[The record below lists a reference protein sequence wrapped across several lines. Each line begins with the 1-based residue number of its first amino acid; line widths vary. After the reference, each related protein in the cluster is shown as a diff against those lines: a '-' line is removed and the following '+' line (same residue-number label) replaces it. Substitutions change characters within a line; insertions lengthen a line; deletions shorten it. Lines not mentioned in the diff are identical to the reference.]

1 MLNIFKVLNVGVNQT
16 FKINSLAGTY
26 YIAENGAIYQRSSDG
41 YIADGDEAKGFVY
54 RRAIN
59 SGITPIEQPTKEQIR
74 LLESLFYL
82 GYRYLAKD
90 KDGVFWVFERMP
102 VYVRGDWES
111 DWENE
116 RSGDGSIVDR
126 DMPQEMVD
134 TLINLVDNSECLA
147 IKELLEQGDVSDGTN

>member
-1 MLNIFKVLNVGVNQT
+1 MLNIFKVFNVGVNQT
-16 FKINSLAGTY
+16 FKINSLAGIY
-26 YIAENGAIYQRSSDG
+26 YISEQGVMYKTSPDG
-41 YIADGDEAKGFVY
+41 YRVNSDEVESFVY

-59 SGITPIEQPTKEQIR
+59 DGITPIEQPTKEQIR